1 MLVASP
7 KSNVGCAAG
16 YGLTGSWSDS
26 WSERSRIVSDR
37 PHKPRIANDVSAVFG
52 KLPAD
57 FGLLIFVPSTT
68 VFGGDS

>member
-37 PHKPRIANDVSAVFG
+37 PHKPRIANDVSAVLRKISVRFW
-52 KLPAD
+52 
-57 FGLLIFVPSTT
+57 TT
-68 VFGGDS
+68 NLRAKHNSIWW